1 MYSNQFTRYDPKEFI
16 EVDAEDFVVTKE
28 RPIMCSTV
36 SRAALQRSV
45 GKIFFHAGF
54 EEFQPTAIDA
64 VTDIAAGYM
73 QNLAK
78 TLGVYAE
85 APQHERKFTPE
96 VHTDSWDTFWSSILI
111 VVNRKC
117 CCTPCTK
124 TERTWRL

>member
-16 EVDAEDFVVTKE
+16 EVDAEDFVVSE
-28 RPIMCSTV
+28 EGPIMFSAV

-96 VHTDSWDTFWSSILI
+96 VHTGLWEIFLA
-111 VVNRKC
+111 
-117 CCTPCTK
+117 
-124 TERTWRL
+124 